1 MGTRRKMLTKNQLSE
16 LANKFLEQEEL
27 KFRLLHAKDRASFYE
42 STYSIDENNNP
53 MRETEGAIT
62 AVRSARDVYID
73 DYIPANNYQDIE
85 KGLFELIESENLSN
99 TVSPESD
106 NYYLLAEKCLKAQVK
121 VFDRIIDI
129 LSGEDN
135 PYERKSVTK
144 WSTATTR
151 NKQVVVNF
159 QLESLVRKH
168 PNKAKKD
175 IAEIITAKINDGKKY
190 DTLTRDYFDDWDYYK
205 SF

>member
-1 MGTRRKMLTKNQLSE
+1 MLTKNQLSE
-16 LANKFLEQEEL
+16 LANKFLEQEES
-27 KFRLLHAKDRASFYE
+27 KFRLLHAKARASFYE

-53 MRETEGAIT
+53 MHETEGAIT

-135 PYERKSVTK
+135 PCERKSVTK

-151 NKQVVVNF
+151 NKQVMINS

-168 PNKAKKD
+168 PNKTKKD

-190 DTLTRDYFDDWDYYK
+190 DTLIRDYFDDWDYYK

>member
-1 MGTRRKMLTKNQLSE
+1 MLTKNQLSE

-42 STYSIDENNNP
+42 STYSIGENNN
-53 MRETEGAIT
+53 ETEGAIT
-62 AVRSARDVYID
+62 AVRSVRDVYID

-121 VFDRIIDI
+121 VFDRIIDV

-144 WSTATTR
+144 WPTAITR
-151 NKQVVVNF
+151 NKQVMVNS
-159 QLESLVRKH
+159 QLESLVKKH
-168 PNKAKKD
+168 PSKTKKA
-175 IAEIITAKINDGKKY
+175 IAKIIAAKINDGKKY
-190 DTLTRDYFDDWDYYK
+190 DTLTRDYFDEWDYYK
-205 SF
+205 PF

>member
-1 MGTRRKMLTKNQLSE
+1 MLTKNQLSE

-53 MRETEGAIT
+53 MHETEAIT

>member
-1 MGTRRKMLTKNQLSE
+1 MLTKNQLSE

>member
-1 MGTRRKMLTKNQLSE
+1 MLTKNQLSE
-16 LANKFLEQEEL
+16 LANKFLEQEES
-27 KFRLLHAKDRASFYE
+27 KFRLLHAKARASFYE

-53 MRETEGAIT
+53 MHETEGAIT

-151 NKQVVVNF
+151 NKQVMVNF

-168 PNKAKKD
+168 PNKTKKD
-175 IAEIITAKINDGKKY
+175 IAEIITEKINDGKKY

>member
-1 MGTRRKMLTKNQLSE
+1 MLTKNQLSE

-53 MRETEGAIT
+53 MHETEGAIT

-121 VFDRIIDI
+121 VFDRIIDV

-144 WSTATTR
+144 WPTATTR
-151 NKQVVVNF
+151 NKQVMINS

-168 PNKAKKD
+168 PNKTKKD

>member
-1 MGTRRKMLTKNQLSE
+1 MLTKNQLSE
-16 LANKFLEQEEL
+16 LANKFLEQEES
-27 KFRLLHAKDRASFYE
+27 KFRLLHAKARASFYE

-53 MRETEGAIT
+53 MHETEGAIT
-62 AVRSARDVYID
+62 AVRSARNVYID

-85 KGLFELIESENLSN
+85 RGLFELIESENLSN

-151 NKQVVVNF
+151 NKQVMVNS
-159 QLESLVRKH
+159 QLESLVRKY
-168 PNKAKKD
+168 PNKTKKD
-175 IAEIITAKINDGKKY
+175 IAKIITAKINDGKKY

>member
-1 MGTRRKMLTKNQLSE
+1 MLTKNQLSE
-16 LANKFLEQEEL
+16 LANKFLEQEES
-27 KFRLLHAKDRASFYE
+27 KFRLLHAKARASFYE

-53 MRETEGAIT
+53 MHETEGAIT

-151 NKQVVVNF
+151 NKQVMVNF

-168 PNKAKKD
+168 PNKTKKD
-175 IAEIITAKINDGKKY
+175 IAKIITAKINKK
-190 DTLTRDYFDDWDYYK
+190 L
-205 SF
+205 